1 MPSPRQV
8 IPASLVEYLE
18 GLSGKENVID
28 VQELYCKVKYEKS
41 DTEMSLIADTSV
53 VGDAM
58 LAAM

>member
-1 MPSPRQV
+1 M